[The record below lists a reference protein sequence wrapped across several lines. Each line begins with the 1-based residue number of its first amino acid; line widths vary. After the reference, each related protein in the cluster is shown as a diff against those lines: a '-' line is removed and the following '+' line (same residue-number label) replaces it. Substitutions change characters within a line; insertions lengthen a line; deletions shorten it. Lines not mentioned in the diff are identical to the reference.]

1 MYVPA
6 HFAMTDEQIHHIL
19 TTMGVAQLITH
30 HPAEGLTATPVPFLF
45 EPPSGP
51 QGEPGE
57 PGPSGEPGVPGGH
70 GEHGSLLGHL
80 ARNNTQWS
88 LPTTSEALVIIDAGD
103 HYVSPSWLPSS
114 ADHGKTVP
122 TWDYVTVHVHGE
134 LIAHDDPGWTRE
146 LVTRLTERHERAL
159 SPGWSVQ
166 DAAPGYIEA
175 MVRAIVGIEVRIT
188 RVVGKAK
195 MAQNKTP
202 ADVAA
207 LADIVAAQGDTP
219 GERWL
224 REVSLPAA
232 QGRAALLTEV
242 AARRRR

>member
-30 HPAEGLTATPVPFLF
+30 HPAEGLAATPVPFLF
-45 EPPSGP
+45 DPPRGP
-51 QGEPGE
+51 QGEPGAL
-57 PGPSGEPGVPGGH
+57 GGH
-70 GEHGSLLGHL
+70 GKHGSLLGHL